1 MTLNPFLGYRNL
13 TTASH
18 TDEDLPT
25 VPEANSA
32 IKQGYINNYVLVANE
47 HKSITVPTG
56 SKFALFCANADI
68 WVRVGG
74 TAKVPSGD
82 VTDGTG
88 SELNPD
94 TRYLDAATTIGVISE
109 SATKIVAMFYK

>member
-1 MTLNPFLGYRNL
+1 MTLDAFLGYRNL

-32 IKQGYINNYVLVANE
+32 IKQGYINNYVLVPDE
-47 HKSITVPTG
+47 HKIIHVPTG
-56 SKFALFCANADI
+56 AKFAMFCANADI

-74 TAKVPSGD
+74 TAAVLSID
-82 VTDGTG
+82 ITDGTG
-88 SELNPD
+88 SELNPAI
-94 TRYLDAATTIGVISE
+94 RYLDDNITIGIISE
-109 SATKIVAMFYK
+109 YTTKVVVVFYK

>member
-47 HKSITVPTG
+47 HKSITVPT
-56 SKFALFCANADI
+56 
-68 WVRVGG
+68 
-74 TAKVPSGD
+74 
-82 VTDGTG
+82 
-88 SELNPD
+88 
-94 TRYLDAATTIGVISE
+94 
-109 SATKIVAMFYK
+109 

>member
-1 MTLNPFLGYRNL
+1 VTLDAFFGYRNL

-25 VPEANSA
+25 VPEGNSA
-32 IKQGYINNYVLVANE
+32 IKQGYINNYVLVADE

-56 SKFALFCANADI
+56 SKFVLFCANADI
-68 WVRVGG
+68 WVKIGG
-74 TAKVPSGD
+74 TAKIPIVD
-82 VTDGTG
+82 ITDGTG

-94 TRYLDAATTIGVISE
+94 TRYLDDATTIGIISE
-109 SATKIVAMFYK
+109 NATKVVAMFYK

>member
-1 MTLNPFLGYRNL
+1 MSLDQFLNYRNL
-13 TTASH
+13 TQASH
-18 TDEDLPT
+18 TDEDFPT
-25 VPEANSA
+25 VPEANAA
-32 IKQGYINNYVLVANE
+32 IKQGYVNNYVLVANE

-94 TRYLDAATTIGVISE
+94 TRYLDAATTIGLISE
-109 SATKIVAMFYK
+109 NAAKVVAVFYK